1 MTMRINRLTR
11 GIRARVAR
19 QESGSAEITKPARR
33 RRWFRRLAVLGSV
46 LFILPAMLG
55 AAALAATGDTESVA
69 TAGFPALNWM
79 NIRDSSG
86 VELTHYRF
94 VTTQGS
100 IFEPLE
106 TAVSVVLGLEF
117 AGYIVIVTSAIWVIG
132 YTMSFHWLDPFGD
145 ALAGVARSLHTQIGI
160 PMVLLVAAS
169 LGAFIVAW
177 FVLRGHHARAATQA
191 VTMVAVAVIGPVFMA
206 QPLEDV
212 LSSHGLM
219 SQGRDLGIAVAAG
232 LSGHAYSDPTGL
244 VATMQVNLADNFAR
258 RQVQVWN
265 FGHVI
270 DDRPGCAAVWSA
282 GVRSGSDSALASG
295 LRSCG
300 DLAAHQ
306 AALNPSMGQVGSGLV
321 VLLCAGILLAFG
333 AYLSVKI
340 IWAALDSVFHGFAAI
355 FGFAAG
361 GFVYGPTQTFLVR
374 NLVDSFYGAVVMAAY
389 VIYLGLYVL
398 FLGNLFDQ
406 ARGQATVVLILAAV
420 VEVVGLLQFRR
431 FAAALRQG
439 NEWIVNRFSLALQQA
454 PGGSGAGGAGGGTA
468 LGMGSSGLA
477 HSGVP
482 GLGLLAGAAA
492 LSTLNNNPASAWL
505 FNRVSPLEPHSMKRQ
520 SAMLDQWGVWNAR
533 WNGEKAGGPDGLA
546 THPYLDRLHL
556 SHAARDAAADAR
568 DAGRG
573 GVNTARGAAAAV
585 DGVLVGGGGFLGQVA
600 ASLRGAGF
608 TDEDMIQRAV
618 EARGYV
624 VKHGAD
630 VSLADKNLAEV
641 VAASHYVSAM
651 NTPAA
656 HAELERAVL
665 AYSLGREGLQLEGA
679 ARQTG
684 EEYMAAPSRAKLN
697 QIQKVATGEE
707 TAAYSEAD
715 ASRIL
720 RWIGDEHAQRVS
732 GAMTDLVLNPTDP
745 ESRRR
750 FFAAQ
755 NAAVDTDYWA
765 VEATRAPASALAA
778 GG

>member
-11 GIRARVAR
+11 GTRARVAR
-19 QESGSAEITKPARR
+19 QEGGSAEVTKPARR
-33 RRWFRRLAVLGSV
+33 RRWFRRLAVIGAV
-46 LFILPAMLG
+46 LFVLPAMLG
-55 AAALAATGDTESVA
+55 AAALAATGDSDSVA

-86 VELTHYRF
+86 IELTHYRF
-94 VTTQGS
+94 VTTHGS
-100 IFEPLE
+100 LFEPLE
-106 TAVSVVLGLEF
+106 TAISIVLGLEF
-117 AGYIVIVTSAIWVIG
+117 AGYIVIVTGAIWVIG

-145 ALAGVARSLHTQIGI
+145 ALSGVARSLHAQLGI
-160 PMVLLVAAS
+160 PMMLLVAAS

-191 VTMVAVAVIGPVFMA
+191 VTMVGVAVIGPVFMA

-232 LSGHAYSDPTGL
+232 LTGHMHSDPAGL
-244 VATMQVNLADNFAR
+244 VATMQANLADNFAR

-282 GVRSGSDSALASG
+282 GMQSGSDSALVSG
-295 LRSCG
+295 LRACG
-300 DLAAHQ
+300 DVAAQQ
-306 AALNPSMGQVGSGLV
+306 AALNPTMGQAGSGLV
-321 VLLCAGILLAFG
+321 VLICAGILLAFG
-333 AYLSVKI
+333 TYLSVKI
-340 IWAALDSVFHGFAAI
+340 IWSALDSIFHGFAAI

-389 VIYLGLYVL
+389 VIYLGLYIL

-406 ARGQATVVLILAAV
+406 ARGQATLVLILGAV
-420 VEVVGLLQFRR
+420 VEIVGLLQFRR
-431 FAAALRQG
+431 FSAALRQG

-454 PGGSGAGGAGGGTA
+454 PGGGAGGAGGGSA
-468 LGMGSSGLA
+468 LGMGSSGVA
-477 HSGVP
+477 NSGVP
-482 GLGLLAGAAA
+482 GLGLIAGAAA
-492 LSTLNNNPASAWL
+492 LGTLNSTPAAAWL
-505 FNRVSPLEPHSMKRQ
+505 FDRVAPLEPHSRKRQ
-520 SAMLDQWGVWNAR
+520 SAMLDQWGAWNMR
-533 WNGEKAGGPDGLA
+533 WNGEKIGGPDGLF
-546 THPYLDRLHL
+546 THAFLDRLHL
-556 SHAARDAAADAR
+556 SHAARDATAVAST
-568 DAGRG
+568 AGRG

-608 TDEDMIQRAV
+608 TDEEMIQRAV

-624 VKHGAD
+624 VKHGGD

-641 VAASHYVSAM
+641 VAASNYAAAM
-651 NTPAA
+651 STPAA

-665 AYSLGREGLQLEGA
+665 AYSLGREGVELRGM
-679 ARQTG
+679 ARRAG
-684 EEYMAAPSRAKLN
+684 EEYLSAPTRAKLN
-697 QIQKVATGEE
+697 RIQKVATGEE
-707 TAAYSEAD
+707 TAEYSEED
-715 ASRIL
+715 AARIL
-720 RWIGDEHAQRVS
+720 RWIGDEHAQQVS
-732 GAMTDLVLNPTDP
+732 TAMTSFVVNPADD

-765 VEATRAPASALAA
+765 AEATRSPASAFAV
-778 GG
+778 GV

>member
-1 MTMRINRLTR
+1 MTFRITRLAR
-11 GIRARVAR
+11 GIRAHVVRG
-19 QESGSAEITKPARR
+19 ESDDVEVTKPARR
-33 RRWFRRLAVLGSV
+33 RWLRRLVVLGSV
-46 LFILPAMLG
+46 LFVLPAMLG
-55 AAALAATGDTESVA
+55 AAALAATGESDSVA

-86 VELTHYRF
+86 LELTHYRF
-94 VTTQGS
+94 VTTHGS

-106 TAVSVVLGLEF
+106 TAISVVLGLEF

-191 VTMVAVAVIGPVFMA
+191 VTMVGVAVIGPIFMA

-212 LSSHGLM
+212 FSSHGLM

-232 LSGHAYSDPTGL
+232 LTGHAYSDPTGL
-244 VATMQVNLADNFAR
+244 VATMQVTMADNFAR

-265 FGHVI
+265 FGHVV

-295 LRSCG
+295 LRNCG
-300 DLAAHQ
+300 DLAAQQ

-340 IWAALDSVFHGFAAI
+340 IWSALDSVFHGFAAI

-374 NLVDSFYGAVVMAAY
+374 NLVDSFYGAVMMAAY

-454 PGGSGAGGAGGGTA
+454 PGGSGAGGTGGTA
-468 LGMGSSGLA
+468 LGMGTSGLA

-556 SHAARDAAADAR
+556 SHAARDATAVAR

-573 GVNTARGAAAAV
+573 GVDTARGAAAAV

-624 VKHGAD
+624 VKHGGD

-679 ARQTG
+679 ARRAG
-684 EEYMAAPSRAKLN
+684 EQYLAAPSRAKLN
-697 QIQKVATGEE
+697 EIQKVATGEE
-707 TAAYSEAD
+707 TAAYSETD
-715 ASRIL
+715 ASRVL

-732 GAMTDLVLNPTDP
+732 AAMTDFVLNPADP

-750 FFAAQ
+750 FFAEQ

-765 VEATRAPASALAA
+765 AEATRAPASAFAV